1 MQKRTLRRGTAAIA
15 VALAAALTVPVPT
28 AVADDGAVDAGIFV
42 DKVDGL
48 SPDFLRGVD
57 VSTVLSLEESGV
69 VFRDAA
75 GQPADLF
82 TVLADNGVNSVRIR
96 VWNDPFDATGR
107 GYGGGSVD
115 VDRAVEI
122 GELAT
127 AAGMG
132 VLVDFHY
139 SDFWVDPAKQILP
152 KAWKDLSVNALDESI
167 KLYTENTGPALRQF
181 ACESSQ
187 QSVRIRRIHIRIGLL
202 HPLG

>member
-1 MQKRTLRRGTAAIA
+1 
-15 VALAAALTVPVPT
+15 LTVPVPT

-122 GELAT
+122 
-127 AAGMG
+127 
-132 VLVDFHY
+132 
-139 SDFWVDPAKQILP
+139 
-152 KAWKDLSVNALDESI
+152 
-167 KLYTENTGPALRQF
+167 
-181 ACESSQ
+181 
-187 QSVRIRRIHIRIGLL
+187 
-202 HPLG
+202 

>member
-82 TVLADNGVNSVRIR
+82 TVPA
-96 VWNDPFDATGR
+96 
-107 GYGGGSVD
+107 GYKVKRQK
-115 VDRAVEI
+115 VVE
-122 GELAT
+122 
-127 AAGMG
+127 M
-132 VLVDFHY
+132 D
-139 SDFWVDPAKQILP
+139 K
-152 KAWKDLSVNALDESI
+152 
-167 KLYTENTGPALRQF
+167 
-181 ACESSQ
+181 
-187 QSVRIRRIHIRIGLL
+187 
-202 HPLG
+202 